1 MKSPVVWKKR
11 IQVKIHLPFFREV
24 RVLDHFILRL
34 SPCQTANNGRLGEA
48 RANQT
53 SCLTIH
59 VYVPHGSPTIN
70 TLCNWISY
78 TIARVET
85 DGVKVAMEAFRPT
98 LHIDESALRV
108 L

>member
-1 MKSPVVWKKR
+1 MKKKR
-11 IQVKIHLPFFREV
+11 KTSKDTLFREV
-24 RVLDHFILRL
+24 GVLDSLILRL

-59 VYVPHGSPTIN
+59 VYVPHSSPTIN

-78 TIARVET
+78 TIVRVET
-85 DGVKVAMEAFRPT
+85 DVMVAMEAFRPT